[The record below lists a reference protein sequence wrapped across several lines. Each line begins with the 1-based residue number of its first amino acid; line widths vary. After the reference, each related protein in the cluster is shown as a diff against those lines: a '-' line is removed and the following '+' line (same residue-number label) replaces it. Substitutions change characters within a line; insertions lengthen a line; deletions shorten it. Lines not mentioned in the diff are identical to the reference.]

1 MAPKATVWIAL
12 MITTLAGYAGAQ
24 TTLVVTGTT
33 GVTGT
38 VGTMT
43 TENTTESTGTP
54 STKPTEPESTTK
66 PTPQPDIPTF
76 KTSDGQGSYC
86 MIISLNAK
94 VTTDEEKEEERKSTK
109 VPSDASVDAFPL
121 DCPKNRSDAYIELS
135 WADDGMDWVLGL
147 MFEAKDDQ
155 YTMTTVN
162 VSYTTGYYDF
172 VSLLTKFA
180 FLTINDDRNNFY
192 HVLPTKENGTTGG
205 KPIDDFDFPE
215 VELGHSVHC
224 KDVHIEPYLYFEEYK
239 FQPFAQWSEGGFGEA
254 EDCEGD
260 KDGLDTVW
268 IIVIS
273 CAGGVVLLLLLAGV
287 CAFCSKRS
295 KQSSYDKV

>member
-12 MITTLAGYAGAQ
+12 MITTLAGYVGAQ
-24 TTLVVTGTT
+24 TTIGVTGTT

-66 PTPQPDIPTF
+66 PTPEPDIPTF

-94 VTTDEEKEEERKSTK
+94 VSTDEEKEEERKSTK

-162 VSYTTGYYDF
+162 VSYTT
-172 VSLLTKFA
+172 
-180 FLTINDDRNNFY
+180 
-192 HVLPTKENGTTGG
+192 ENGTTGG
-205 KPIDDFDFPE
+205 QPIDDFDFPE

-239 FQPFAQWSEGGFGEA
+239 FQPFAQFSEGGFGEA